1 MAPGREQS
9 AAREEGVDSFIHI
22 IFLTLFMQHILHS
35 SAETTARQLRWGHP
49 PAQRF
54 AATEPTAGMA
64 REGQT
69 FVSLDS
75 AE

>member
-35 SAETTARQLRWGHP
+35 SSTVDRVFRPIGSRSGRTTMVAARTSYFLPR
-49 PAQRF
+49 RF
-54 AATEPTAGMA
+54 VLG
-64 REGQT
+64 
-69 FVSLDS
+69 
-75 AE
+75 